1 MKKKW
6 ISLFLCSFLC
16 LCIASCGDENS
27 GQVAVSGEDY
37 EYHFYN
43 TQTAATEQYLICRGW
58 LIPRTDETRLDG
70 SVSCVSWSYGFDI
83 GGDTLFFTQED
94 RLYSIKLEDAVSQAV
109 AGKPLSEGLTPALE
123 GFGYP
128 KYYDG
133 KLYVSDAGNEV
144 GSLADRWKLKKST
157 TLVFDVTVSPWK
169 LVKQGWG
176 IVYPGADQPDLSQ
189 AEIYLKEDKEGQEIF
204 ESTLR
209 AYQSH
214 GIDIK
219 RSPDKYSTF
228 ITNYDENWIY
238 YMPIYGHG
246 VYRTPYS
253 ATEFNEERQ
262 ENISDFFP
270 QHCQN
275 MPRYTY
281 QEYMEASEHS
291 GPYEGFGFLDMI
303 DGQIY
308 FPSIDGHIYCINS
321 HDLSEIHE
329 VI

>member
-1 MKKKW
+1 MKKRI
-6 ISLFLCSFLC
+6 ISLLLGGLLC
-16 LCIASCGDENS
+16 LGAAGCSGAGN

-70 SVSCVSWSYGFDI
+70 SVSCVSWSYVFDI

-94 RLYSIKLEDAVSQAV
+94 RLYSIKLEDAVSRAV
-109 AGKPLSEGLTPALE
+109 TAKPPTEGLTPALE

-144 GSLADRWKLKKST
+144 GSLADRWKMKNSA

-189 AEIYLKEDKEGQEIF
+189 AEIDLKEDKEGQTIF

-209 AYQSH
+209 AYRRH
-214 GIDIK
+214 GIDTE

-238 YMPIYGHG
+238 YMPIYGYG

-253 ATEFNEERQ
+253 ATEFNEEQQ
-262 ENISDFFP
+262 EDISGYFDRLSNFEIDIRDLYF
-270 QHCQN
+270 
-275 MPRYTY
+275 
-281 QEYMEASEHS
+281 
-291 GPYEGFGFLDMI
+291 DMI

-308 FPSIDGHIYCINS
+308 FEGAHGYTCRVNS
-321 HDLSEIHE
+321 EDLSEIY
-329 VI
+329 VVK